1 MGELFRN
8 RTEAGKLLAA
18 KLEKYRGTDTIVL
31 GVPRGG
37 VPVAYEIA
45 RELRLPLDILL
56 SKKIGHP
63 LNSEV
68 AIGSVSTDTVF
79 VDERTDVSEKYIREK
94 TETIRKLLKE
104 RSVLYRGNR
113 PEPVITGKTAILVDD
128 GIATG
133 HTLLATLRMLRKK
146 QPAKL
151 VVAVPVAPAR
161 GHSLIQQE
169 ADEFVCL
176 LTPDYFPGVGAF
188 YIDFAQ
194 VSDEEVIRL
203 LKAAHITQTT

>member
-79 VDERTDVSEKYIREK
+79 VDERTDVSEKYIREN
-94 TETIRKLLKE
+94 TEPIRKLL
-104 RSVLYRGNR
+104 
-113 PEPVITGKTAILVDD
+113 
-128 GIATG
+128 
-133 HTLLATLRMLRKK
+133 
-146 QPAKL
+146 
-151 VVAVPVAPAR
+151 
-161 GHSLIQQE
+161 
-169 ADEFVCL
+169 
-176 LTPDYFPGVGAF
+176 
-188 YIDFAQ
+188 
-194 VSDEEVIRL
+194 
-203 LKAAHITQTT
+203 

>member
-1 MGELFRN
+1 MDELFRN
-8 RTEAGKLLAA
+8 RSEAGKLLAA
-18 KLEKYRGTDTIVL
+18 KLENYRGTNSIIL
-31 GVPRGG
+31 GIPRGG

-45 RELRLPLDILL
+45 KELSLPLDVVL

-68 AIGSVSTDTVF
+68 AIGSVSADAVHI
-79 VDERTDVSEKYIREK
+79 DERTDVSEKYIREK
-94 TETIRKLLKE
+94 TEEIRKLLKQ
-104 RSVLYRGNR
+104 RSTLYRGNR

-133 HTLLATLRMLRKK
+133 HTLLVTLRMLRQKH
-146 QPAKL
+146 PAKL
-151 VVAVPVAPAR
+151 VVAAPVAPAR
-161 GHSLIQQE
+161 GYALIEQE

-188 YIDFAQ
+188 YLDFAQ
-194 VSDEEVIRL
+194 VSDDEVIRL
-203 LKAAHITQTT
+203 LKAAFITQST